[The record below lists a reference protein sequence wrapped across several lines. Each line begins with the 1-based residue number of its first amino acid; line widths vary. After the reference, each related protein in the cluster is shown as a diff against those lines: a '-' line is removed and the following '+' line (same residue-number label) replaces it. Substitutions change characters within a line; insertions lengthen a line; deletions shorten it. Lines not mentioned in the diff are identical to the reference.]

1 MGVRQL
7 RIIESG
13 QYFITFTCY
22 DWLQL
27 FDIIYGYDLCYKW
40 FQHLHS
46 KGHAINAYCIMPNHV
61 HLILFLNEPKQTLNT
76 IVGSGKR
83 FIAYEMVTRLQMQ
96 SEHKILSKMK
106 ASLTKSEIKRNK
118 KHRVFEPSFD
128 AKLITSNRMLQEK
141 LTYIHNNPVVSL
153 QVLSIFPE
161 DYEHSSASFYIN
173 GIVKNFQ
180 PVHYNENDVWV
191 ENKI

>member
-7 RIIESG
+7 RNIESG

-22 DWLQL
+22 DWLPL
-27 FDIIYGYDLCYKW
+27 FDLVNGYDLCYKW
-40 FQHLHS
+40 FNHLHS
-46 KGHAINAYCIMPNHV
+46 KGHAINAYCIMPNHI

-83 FIAYEMVTRLQMQ
+83 FIAYEIVTRLEKQ
-96 SEHKILSKMK
+96 SEYNVLAKMN

-128 AKLITSNRMLQEK
+128 AKLITSDKMLHEK
-141 LTYIHNNPVVSL
+141 LTYIHNNPVVCL
-153 QVLSIFPE
+153 PALSILPE
-161 DYEHSSASFYIN
+161 DYEHSSASFYHS
-173 GIVKNFQ
+173 GILKGFQ
-180 PVHYNENDVWV
+180 PVHYKENDVWA